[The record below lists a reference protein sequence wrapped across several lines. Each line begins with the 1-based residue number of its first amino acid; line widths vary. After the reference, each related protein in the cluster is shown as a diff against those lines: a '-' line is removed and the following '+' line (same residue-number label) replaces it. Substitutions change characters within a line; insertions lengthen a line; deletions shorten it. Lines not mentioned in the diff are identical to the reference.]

1 MGEILSTFDLMPTIS
16 RLLVTGCKHSYPA
29 ADIQQLSIDRLC
41 ALAAANCVCL
51 VRRDDEILSLHQQ
64 IGSNAELEAEK
75 QELLGQL
82 VMTTRSRD
90 ELSWNVKVR
99 EAQLLHLAEMLCGY
113 IMHMLH
119 TYERI

>member
-1 MGEILSTFDLMPTIS
+1 M
-16 RLLVTGCKHSYPA
+16 
-29 ADIQQLSIDRLC
+29 
-41 ALAAANCVCL
+41 CL

-99 EAQLLHLAEMLCGY
+99 EAQLLHLTEMLCGY